1 MAIRTPRPPTRNDPT
16 LISELI
22 NTFQQEQELQR
33 VSGLEEEDRER
44 RFAQEDLLTQG
55 EEQRQRLAAQQG
67 EIARRQDLRSRGF
80 EESGG
85 AFIPGTEGPSRED
98 IAGALD
104 PGEDIGLGRGP
115 ESPLQRQRP
124 SIFGGQAEPGVR
136 AGAVRGRGA
145 RQQAQEGRQR
155 REGLEPAQ
163 AQGPQF
169 TEPHV
174 RRLEPPRDPSI
185 VHPSLLP
192 QPAPPEF
199 DFASLET
206 DFGFPEGTLSVA
218 FRENANQALRLI
230 IEKQKEQGEAG
241 RVDVDSP
248 RFKALVQVSEIE
260 LRNLQSQLNSIST
273 GAGTFSIADEPRV
286 VADIIDKMNDITR
299 SLTQILIGADKPF
312 DARMAAEV
320 FMLLNPEATTEEIAE
335 YVEAE
340 QESQLEGR
348 IESGVRETSPRVT
361 AGRRFLNRR

>member
-1 MAIRTPRPPTRNDPT
+1 M
-16 LISELI
+16 
-22 NTFQQEQELQR
+22 
-33 VSGLEEEDRER
+33 
-44 RFAQEDLLTQG
+44 
-55 EEQRQRLAAQQG
+55 
-67 EIARRQDLRSRGF
+67 
-80 EESGG
+80 
-85 AFIPGTEGPSRED
+85 
-98 IAGALD
+98 
-104 PGEDIGLGRGP
+104 
-115 ESPLQRQRP
+115 
-124 SIFGGQAEPGVR
+124 
-136 AGAVRGRGA
+136 
-145 RQQAQEGRQR
+145 
-155 REGLEPAQ
+155 
-163 AQGPQF
+163 
-169 TEPHV
+169 
-174 RRLEPPRDPSI
+174 
-185 VHPSLLP
+185 HPSLLP